1 VTRLLKTSK
10 DRCGSQIS
18 SCTMFTRLIP
28 FLATLSFIQTGVPR
42 ADAEKFTRGT
52 ERMPLA
58 PDLKAGDY
66 VWKPGVSPAGPVVV
80 IVSVPEQTLY
90 VYRNGVRIGRSTV
103 SRRVIALQRV
113 YLRSLRRMSSTL
125 PAYTKAHRCLIC
137 ALQHFPGDFHAV
149 KKVSFPQK
157 KRIRVR

>member
-1 VTRLLKTSK
+1 
-10 DRCGSQIS
+10 
-18 SCTMFTRLIP
+18 MFTRLIP

-103 SRRVIALQRV
+103 STGKAGHRTPTGVFTVLEKNVKHTSSIYKGASMP
-113 YLRSLRRMSSTL
+113 YMRSSAFS
-125 PAYTKAHRCLIC
+125 
-137 ALQHFPGDFHAV
+137 G
-149 KKVSFPQK
+149 
-157 KRIRVR
+157 